1 MSELLAG
8 QDIEQSVDNH
18 YEQYLKEITRMS
30 VIGFIALDS
39 LSVLALE
46 ISRRPITEEI
56 GKVALATT
64 IIAFAPIAF
73 MKVTDSIKS
82 HLNDKGNQEPKILE
96 PQES

>member
-8 QDIEQSVDNH
+8 QEIEQSVDYH
-18 YEQYLKEITRMS
+18 YEQYLKEISRMS

-39 LSVLALE
+39 LSALA
-46 ISRRPITEEI
+46 IGVTRRPITEGI

-64 IIAFAPIAF
+64 IIAFAPMAF
-73 MKVTDSIKS
+73 MKATDSIKS
-82 HLNDKGNQEPKILE
+82 HLNGKGNQEPKIIE